1 MPGIFAIAPVCFMST
16 GPGEYPHLHKI
27 RDVLL
32 PQ

>member
-1 MPGIFAIAPVCFMST
+1 VGFMNIRS
-16 GPGEYPHLHKI
+16 GENPHFHKI